1 MHESNSARKLSR
13 RQALQLLAS
22 IPVLLMLPSG
32 LVQAARV
39 RILGLRHW
47 IEPHDSKR
55 LVLDLDAQADFT
67 QRVFDDPP
75 RLVLRLPGASLTQ
88 ALEQAWSDDTLIE
101 RLWARQDP
109 DGVEIT
115 VEFSRAATVEV
126 FHQAPSGDKGH
137 RLVVDLAPRLTPAER
152 AAQEERVRAVRESGD
167 RIVAIDPGHGGEDPG
182 TVYGRLQEK
191 DIALAVGRLLQQQIS
206 MRPGLRGVL
215 TRSTDHFIP
224 LARRQEI
231 ARQYGADLFVSV
243 HVNSAQRTQAR
254 GAEVFFLSLAGSED
268 KAAHELVNRENAADL
283 VGGVPADQVNAPLV
297 DILMDMT
304 RNQTM
309 KDSEKLAEVLLQ
321 HLGRVESAEVRGVK
335 QGPLAVLKSI
345 DKPSVLVELGF
356 ITSKADRGL
365 LVKAQ
370 RDYASRLADGILDY
384 LG

>member
-1 MHESNSARKLSR
+1 ML
-13 RQALQLLAS
+13 
-22 IPVLLMLPSG
+22 VVLPSG

-39 RILGLRHW
+39 RILGLRYW
-47 IEPHDSKR
+47 FDPNDAKR

-67 QRVFDDPP
+67 ERILDDPP
-75 RLVLRLPGASLTQ
+75 RLVLRLPGAVLTQ
-88 ALEQAWSDDTLIE
+88 PLTQTWGGDALVE
-101 RLWARQDP
+101 RLEARQSP

-115 VEFSRAATVEV
+115 LEFSRATTAEV
-126 FHQAPSGDKGH
+126 FYQAPSGDKGH
-137 RLVVDLAPRLTPAER
+137 RLVVDMAPRLSPAER
-152 AAQEERVRAVRESGD
+152 AAQEARVRAVRDSGD

-191 DIALAVGRLLQQQIS
+191 HIALAVGKLLQQQLET
-206 MRPGLRGVL
+206 RKGLRGVL
-215 TRSTDHFIP
+215 TRDSDHFIP
-224 LARRQEI
+224 LHKRQQI
-231 ARQYGADLFVSV
+231 ARQYGADLFISV
-243 HVNSAQRTQAR
+243 HVNSAPSQAR

-268 KAAHELVNRENAADL
+268 KAARELVDRENAADL

-321 HLGRVESAEVRGVK
+321 HLGRVESGAVRGVK

-370 RDYASRLADGILDY
+370 RAYASRLADGILDY
-384 LG
+384 LA

>member
-1 MHESNSARKLSR
+1 
-13 RQALQLLAS
+13 
-22 IPVLLMLPSG
+22 MLPSG
-32 LVQAARV
+32 LVQASRV

-47 IEPHDSKR
+47 LEPHDSKR

-67 QRVFDDPP
+67 ERVFDDPP
-75 RLVLRLPGASLTQ
+75 RLVLRLPGAGLMQPLVQTWSGDSLV
-88 ALEQAWSDDTLIE
+88 E
-101 RLWARQDP
+101 RMEAREGP
-109 DGVEIT
+109 EGVEIT
-115 VEFSRAATVEV
+115 IEFSRAATAEV

-191 DIALAVGRLLQQQIS
+191 DIALAVGRLLQQQIGT
-206 MRPGLRGVL
+206 RPGLRGVL
-215 TRSTDHFIP
+215 TRSSDHFIP
-224 LARRQEI
+224 LDKRQEI

-243 HVNSAQRTQAR
+243 HVNSARRTQAR

-268 KAAHELVNRENAADL
+268 KAARELVDRENAADL

-321 HLGRVESAEVRGVK
+321 HLGRVESAAVRGVK

-370 RDYASRLADGILDY
+370 RAYASRLADGILDY